1 MANLGDGTLK
11 LFQDMIDSR
20 GLVGDFNEDIVDV
33 NRDHKL
39 CDVSDRDKTY
49 LGKVKVDGTCWA
61 NVHQSEMNVYD
72 LTGAD
77 ESMYTINGNN
87 MATIMSMEM
96 FSSSIESNFTVI
108 GRFGDHVD
116 IDNTLPS
123 PLDNQGI
130 QDTYMSLEYNPQ
142 GHSVLVCGSP
152 GEIASDPFSGD
163 NGFDV
168 VAPENLRSKSVWELS
183 GQKNTIWSELALNA
197 IDQLRMKTAWS
208 LSQLISVGLP
218 ESSEFSSNFEETE
231 ERLAFYDFFVK
242 NGFGW

>member
-1 MANLGDGTLK
+1 
-11 LFQDMIDSR
+11 MIDSR

-39 CDVSDRDKTY
+39 CDVSDSEKRY
-49 LGKVKVDGTCWA
+49 LGKVKSLDGTCWKHI
-61 NVHQSEMNVYD
+61 HQSEMNVYD

-77 ESMYTINGNN
+77 ESIYAINGN
-87 MATIMSMEM
+87 MATIMSMEI
-96 FSSSIESNFTVI
+96 FSSSIESNFTVV
-108 GRFGDHVD
+108 GRFGDHVE
-116 IDNTLPS
+116 IDNNSIPS
-123 PLDNQGI
+123 PLNNQEI

-152 GEIASDPFSGD
+152 SEIASDPFHGD

-168 VAPENLRSKSVWELS
+168 VAPEIRSKSVWELS
-183 GQKNTIWSELALNA
+183 GQKNTIWTDLTLNSK
-197 IDQLRMKTAWS
+197 DQLRAKMAWS
-208 LSQLISVGLP
+208 LSQIVSVGLP
-218 ESSEFSSNFEETE
+218 DGSESSSDFEETE